1 MKQTVF
7 RWIAPFTLILGFCG
21 IFTLNTVHAETTGV
35 TDSESNQAVEM
46 VGDTAEN
53 VTPTVDDQ
61 STSTDVTNGDMS
73 NHDAVTE
80 QQDQAVEDVATTDAQ
95 PEAVVEST
103 AKNEQ
108 QQAMQESVANQDADK
123 QQAAQPKTH
132 TILHTNDI
140 HGRMIEEND
149 RVIGMAKLK
158 ILKEQQQ
165 PDLMVDAGDAFQGL
179 PVSNLSKG
187 EEMAKAMNK
196 VGYDAMAVG
205 NHEFDF
211 GYDQLKKLEGI
222 LNFPLLSANVYKDG
236 KLAFKPSTVVNKN
249 GLNYGIIGVTTPETA
264 TKTSPEGIVGVS
276 FSDPLEAVKREMTK
290 LNDQV
295 DAFLVLSHLGID
307 PSTQQKIRGDYL
319 TEQLSAMKAFKHPM
333 IVIDG
338 HSHTVLEQGQTF
350 GKDVLAQTGTALA
363 NVGKVTFDVEKGQ
376 LSNVKATLINV
387 KDVADVTP
395 NAALKAQLDKAN
407 AEYLEATSEVIIP
420 NNKVDFKGERDDVR
434 TQETNLG
441 NAVADAM
448 EAYGQH
454 GFSTPSDF
462 AVTNSGGIRA
472 SIAPGTVKLSD
483 IITVLPFGNT
493 IAQIKVTGDNVLK
506 AFEHSLSAPTQ
517 TVDGKTQ
524 FTANGGLLQISNS
537 VRVYYDINKEPGQR
551 VNEVQVLN
559 KKTGQYEPLDLKRV
573 YNVATNDFTASGG
586 DGFDMFGG
594 PREEGVSLDK
604 VMADYLKTADLSQY
618 DTTEPQRMIMGQ
630 PDATPT
636 QPGTVKPSDSTQA
649 SKPTIPGKVVP
660 FPTPSK
666 QPAATGENGNV
677 AVGNN
682 GDNMMKTSTETMMTS
697 TKSAELSHQ
706 NVVPMTGQSVEMQNM
721 AQSHHEDMLPHTGNT
736 SGGTL
741 AFGYLC
747 IGAGLYMMRR
757 KQAM

>member
-7 RWIAPFTLILGFCG
+7 RWVAVFALILGFCG
-21 IFTLNTVHAETTGV
+21 IVTLGTAHAETTDV

-46 VGDTAEN
+46 IAADTMGA
-53 VTPTVDDQ
+53 TA
-61 STSTDVTNGDMS
+61 TSAAADEMNGDNT
-73 NHDAVTE
+73 NHERATE
-80 QQDQAVEDVATTDAQ
+80 QPLVAEDEAMMEESQ
-95 PEAVVEST
+95 PEAVAEST
-103 AKNEQ
+103 DSQDENTALQEETTATKSDTVAQNE
-108 QQAMQESVANQDADK
+108 A
-123 QQAAQPKTH
+123 QAATH

-158 ILKEQQQ
+158 ALKEQQQ

-187 EEMAKAMNK
+187 EEMAKAMNE

-236 KLAFKPSTVVNKN
+236 KLAFKPSTVVNEN

-264 TKTSPEGIVGVS
+264 TKTSPEGIVGVT
-276 FSDPLEAVKREMTK
+276 FADPLESVKREMTK
-290 LNDQV
+290 LNNQV
-295 DAFLVLSHLGID
+295 DAFVVLSHLGID
-307 PSTQQKIRGDYL
+307 PSTQQKWRGDYL
-319 TEQLSAMKAFKHPM
+319 MQQLNAVKDFKHP
-333 IVIDG
+333 IVVIDG
-338 HSHTVLEQGQTF
+338 HSHTVLEQGRTF

-363 NVGKVTFDVEKGQ
+363 NVGKVTFDVKDGQ
-376 LSNVKATLINV
+376 LSNVKAALINV
-387 KDVADVTP
+387 KDVGDLTP
-395 NAALKAQLDKAN
+395 NAALKKQLDKAN
-407 AEYLEATSEVIIP
+407 ADYLEATSEVIIP
-420 NNKVDFKGERDDVR
+420 NNKVHFNGERDNVR

-448 EAYGQH
+448 ETYGQH

-493 IAQIKVTGDNVLK
+493 IAQIKVTGENVLK

-517 TVDGKTQ
+517 TIDGKTQ
-524 FTANGGLLQISNS
+524 FTANGGLLQISNG
-537 VRVYYDINKEPGQR
+537 VRVYYDMNKAPGQR

-559 KKTGQYEPLDLKRV
+559 RKTGQYEPLDLTRV

-630 PDATPT
+630 PVKGEDAVTTPPATEVPNNPT
-636 QPGTVKPSDSTQA
+636 QTPQPTVPGEV
-649 SKPTIPGKVVP
+649 IP
-660 FPTPSK
+660 FPTTPE
-666 QPAATGENGNV
+666 QPAVT
-677 AVGNN
+677 
-682 GDNMMKTSTETMMTS
+682 GDNGVVAAAMSITDMPH
-697 TKSAELSHQ
+697 KSLQANAVHM
-706 NVVPMTGQSVEMQNM
+706 PMTLQEQSVMM
-721 AQSHHEDMLPHTGNT
+721 AGNGGDMLPAT
-736 SGGTL
+736 GGTPAGTTAL
-741 AFGYLC
+741 GYLC
-747 IGAGLYMMRR
+747 IGVGLYAMRR
-757 KQAM
+757 KRVA

>member
-7 RWIAPFTLILGFCG
+7 RWVAVFALILGFCG
-21 IFTLNTVHAETTGV
+21 VVRHGSAYAETTDV
-35 TDSESNQAVEM
+35 ADSATNQAVEM
-46 VGDTAEN
+46 VADTVEESPVSTDEMNGDNSDHERGTEQPVVAEN
-53 VTPTVDDQ
+53 E
-61 STSTDVTNGDMS
+61 
-73 NHDAVTE
+73 AVTE
-80 QQDQAVEDVATTDAQ
+80 EVQ
-95 PEAVVEST
+95 PEAVAEPTVSQDEKAAPQEET
-103 AKNEQ
+103 TVTKNEAVTQ
-108 QQAMQESVANQDADK
+108 NETE
-123 QQAAQPKTH
+123 PRTH

-158 ILKEQQQ
+158 TLKEQQQ

-187 EEMAKAMNK
+187 EEMAKAMNE

-276 FSDPLEAVKREMTK
+276 FADPVEAVKREMTK
-290 LNDQV
+290 LNGQV
-295 DAFLVLSHLGID
+295 DAFVVLSHLGID

-319 TEQLSAMKAFKHPM
+319 TKQLSAMKGFKHPM

-338 HSHTVLEQGQTF
+338 HSHTVLEQGRIF
-350 GKDVLAQTGTALA
+350 GKDVLVQTGTALA
-363 NVGKVTFDVEKGQ
+363 NVGKVTFDVTDGQ
-376 LSNVKATLINV
+376 LTNAKATLINV
-387 KDVADVTP
+387 KDVADLMP
-395 NAALKAQLDKAN
+395 NAALKKQLDKAN

-420 NNKVDFKGERDDVR
+420 NNKVHFKGERDDVR
-434 TQETNLG
+434 TKETNLG

-493 IAQIKVTGDNVLK
+493 IAQIKVTGENVLK

-517 TVDGKTQ
+517 TVNGKTQ
-524 FTANGGLLQISNS
+524 FTANGGLLQISNG
-537 VRVYYDINKEPGQR
+537 VRVYYDMNKAPGQR

-559 KKTGQYEPLDLKRV
+559 RKTGQYEPLDLTRI

-630 PDATPT
+630 PVKGEDSVTVPPATEDPNHPT
-636 QPGTVKPSDSTQA
+636 QTPQPTV
-649 SKPTIPGKVVP
+649 PGKVIP
-660 FPTPSK
+660 FPTVPE
-666 QPAATGENGNV
+666 QPAVTEDNGVVAT
-677 AVGNN
+677 AMSTT
-682 GDNMMKTSTETMMTS
+682 DMPDTSLQANTVHM
-697 TKSAELSHQ
+697 
-706 NVVPMTGQSVEMQNM
+706 PMTLQGHSVTMSGND
-721 AQSHHEDMLPHTGNT
+721 EDMLPET
-736 SGGTL
+736 GGTPAGTTAL
-741 AFGYLC
+741 AYLC
-747 IGAGLYMMRR
+747 IGAGVYAMRR
-757 KQAM
+757 KRVA